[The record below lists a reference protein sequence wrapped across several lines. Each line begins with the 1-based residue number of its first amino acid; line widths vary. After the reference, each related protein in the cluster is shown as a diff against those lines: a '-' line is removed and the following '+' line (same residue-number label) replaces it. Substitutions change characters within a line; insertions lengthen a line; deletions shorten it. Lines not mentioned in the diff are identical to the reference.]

1 MNEAYT
7 EDLSDF
13 GYREQDLAKDIFV
26 AWQKNGLPED
36 FYNDGVK
43 IAFNRN
49 SGYVFLTNFH
59 YQVCMEVEGK
69 LESYYTTPYE
79 GVEGFLIELID
90 EYNDLHPEDQEYV
103 NSIKENLSN

>member
-1 MNEAYT
+1 
-7 EDLSDF
+7 
-13 GYREQDLAKDIFV
+13 
-26 AWQKNGLPED
+26 
-36 FYNDGVK
+36 
-43 IAFNRN
+43 
-49 SGYVFLTNFH
+49 
-59 YQVCMEVEGK
+59 MEVEGK